1 MIYPLARET
10 WGDAERVAAAAV
22 IESGR
27 TTMGARTLGFE
38 ARFAALLGVRR
49 CVMVNSGSSANLL
62 MAAALRYR
70 DDDPLR
76 PGDEVCVPA
85 VGWATTYYPFHQ
97 VGLKLRLVDV
107 DPATL
112 NIDPDALAA
121 AITPATRAVCLVHAL
136 GNSCAFDEIRAVIAA
151 AEERH
156 GHSITLLEDACE
168 ALGATYGDR
177 QIGSHGAMASF
188 SFFFSHHISTM
199 EGGMVATDDD
209 ALADVLVCLRAHG
222 WTRDLP
228 AGSALHA
235 RAPVSDFERAFRFV
249 LPGYNVRPTEVSA
262 AAGLVQLD
270 RLAGFVAERRRN
282 AQRFAELLAPLSGSL
297 EMQQECGDSSWFG
310 LSVLVRPEAGV
321 TRAELVTALT
331 DAGVAC
337 RPIIAGNFARQPAIE
352 HLDWSTPGSLP
363 GADRVHDHGLFLG
376 NDGRPLDAE
385 LAVAVAALTCAV
397 TAADA
402 TSGARRAA

>member
-1 MIYPLARET
+1 MIFPLASDS
-10 WGDAERVAAAAV
+10 WGAEERAAASAV

-27 TTMGARTLGFE
+27 TTMGARTLEFE
-38 ARFAALLGVRR
+38 RRFAELLGVRR

-70 DDDPLR
+70 DADRLG

-85 VGWATTYYPFHQ
+85 VGWATTYYPIHQ
-97 VGLKLRLVDV
+97 VGLRLRLVDV

-121 AITPATRAVCLVHAL
+121 AITPSTRAVCLVHAL
-136 GNSCAFDEIRAVIAA
+136 GNPCPLDEVRAVIAA
-151 AEERH
+151 AEARY

-168 ALGATYGDR
+168 ALGASYGGR
-177 QIGSHGAMASF
+177 PIGAHGAMASF

-199 EGGMVATDDD
+199 EGGMVATDDE

-228 AGSALHA
+228 AGSALRE
-235 RAPVSDFERAFRFV
+235 RAGGSDFDHAFRFI

-282 AQRFAELLAPLSGSL
+282 AHLFAELLRPLAGSL
-297 EMQQECGDSSWFG
+297 EVQRDCGVSSSFG
-310 LSVLVRPEAGV
+310 LSVLVRPDAAV
-321 TRAELVTALT
+321 TRADLIAALEGS
-331 DAGVAC
+331 GVAC

-352 HLDWSTPGSLP
+352 HLDWSTPGALP

-385 LAVAVAALTCAV
+385 LALAAGALTAAVAGATV
-397 TAADA
+397 REAA
-402 TSGARRAA
+402 